1 MYGFIVNRDSNHNT
15 KRFGDKLILTLY
27 NEDITSKYQIFGRE
41 IFLETNRKFDEK
53 LEKRFS
59 ISPAT
64 MTKKKKKNIYSNI
77 TKVIDRVNEPES
89 FAIKVIRKGEH
100 KYTSTELA
108 RNVAGAVFD
117 KWPKIKVNLEKPQ
130 LKIIIQIINNR
141 SLIYIRD

>member
-1 MYGFIVNRDSNHNT
+1 MYGFIVNTDSNHNT
-15 KRFGDKLILTLY
+15 KRFGDKLILNLY
-27 NEDITSKYQIFGRE
+27 KENIISKYQMFGRK
-41 IFLETNRKFDEK
+41 IFLETTGEFDRKLK
-53 LEKRFS
+53 NRFS

-64 MTKKKKKNIYSNI
+64 MTSSEQKKIYSNI
-77 TKVIDRVNEPES
+77 TKVINQVNEPEN

-100 KYTSTELA
+100 KYTSTDLA

-130 LKIIIQIINNR
+130 LEVVIQIINNR

>member
-1 MYGFIVNRDSNHNT
+1 MYGFVVNTDSNHNT
-15 KRFGDKLILTLY
+15 KRFGDKLILNLY
-27 NEDITSKYQIFGRE
+27 KENIISKYQMFGRK
-41 IFLETNRKFDEK
+41 IFLETTGEFDRKLK
-53 LEKRFS
+53 NRFS

-64 MTKKKKKNIYSNI
+64 MTSSEQKKIYSNI
-77 TKVIDRVNEPES
+77 TKVINQVNEPEN

-100 KYTSTELA
+100 KYTSTNLA

-130 LKIIIQIINNR
+130 LEVVIQIINNR

>member
-1 MYGFIVNRDSNHNT
+1 M
-15 KRFGDKLILTLY
+15 
-27 NEDITSKYQIFGRE
+27 FGRK
-41 IFLETNRKFDEK
+41 IFLETTGKFDRK
-53 LEKRFS
+53 LKNRFS

-64 MTKKKKKNIYSNI
+64 MTSSEQKKIYSNI
-77 TKVIDRVNEPES
+77 TKVINQVNEPEN

-100 KYTSTELA
+100 KYTSTDLA

-130 LKIIIQIINNR
+130 LEVVIQIINNR

>member
-1 MYGFIVNRDSNHNT
+1 MYGFIVNTDSNHNT
-15 KRFGDKLILTLY
+15 KRFGDKLILNLY
-27 NEDITSKYQIFGRE
+27 KENIISKYQMFGRK
-41 IFLETNRKFDEK
+41 IFLETTGEFDRKLK
-53 LEKRFS
+53 NRFS

-64 MTKKKKKNIYSNI
+64 MTSSEQKKIYSNI
-77 TKVIDRVNEPES
+77 TKVINQVNEPEN

-100 KYTSTELA
+100 KYTSTNLA

-130 LKIIIQIINNR
+130 LEVVIQIINNR

>member
-1 MYGFIVNRDSNHNT
+1 MYGFIVNTDSNHNT
-15 KRFGDKLILTLY
+15 KRFGDKLILNLY
-27 NEDITSKYQIFGRE
+27 KENIISKYQMFGRK
-41 IFLETNRKFDEK
+41 IFLETTGKFDRK
-53 LEKRFS
+53 LKNSFS

-64 MTKKKKKNIYSNI
+64 MTSSEQKKIYSNI
-77 TKVIDRVNEPES
+77 TKVINQVNEPEN

-100 KYTSTELA
+100 KYTSTDLA

-130 LKIIIQIINNR
+130 LEVVIQIINNR